1 MKIFQF
7 AVLLHPTSKEREE
20 GKSSELIV
28 PVTTVVAPD
37 QNGAT
42 LQAGRAIP
50 SNYLDKLDRL
60 EVAVRPF

>member
-7 AVLLHPTSKEREE
+7 AILLHPTSKEREE

-50 SNYLDKLDRL
+50 ANYLDKLDRL